1 MTSKSEPIRR
11 RKLSHEVQDRL
22 LKMIED
28 ESLVSGDQFPSEREL
43 MASYG
48 VGRPAIREAMQNL
61 ERMGLLEIRH
71 GERPR
76 VANPSVSS
84 VLGQTNLA
92 MRYLLVNSAATL
104 DHLKSVRLV
113 IESHLVRL
121 AAVQAKPEDIAL
133 LEANLKNHAEA
144 KKSGDIAGF
153 VDFDGEFHRL
163 IGSIAGNPI
172 FEALSATIF
181 DWLKEFHND
190 QVRIA
195 GKESLTLKE
204 HGVILDSIKAGD
216 ADAAEQA
223 IGDHLNRVNKHYRL
237 PN

>member
-1 MTSKSEPIRR
+1 
-11 RKLSHEVQDRL
+11 
-22 LKMIED
+22 MIND
-28 ESLVSGDQFPSEREL
+28 ESLGSGDLFPSEREL

-76 VANPSVSS
+76 VASPSVES

-92 MRYLLVNSAATL
+92 MRHLLANSAATL
-104 DHLKSVRLV
+104 DHLKAVRLV
-113 IESHLVRL
+113 IESHLVRI
-121 AAVQAKPEDIAL
+121 AASQASADDIKRL
-133 LEANLKNHAEA
+133 KMNLEAHHAAKEA
-144 KKSGDIAGF
+144 GDFVRF
-153 VDFDGEFHRL
+153 VDCDGEFHRL

-181 DWLKEFHND
+181 DWLKEFYKD
-190 QVRIA
+190 QVRIT
-195 GKESLTLKE
+195 GKEMLTLKE
-204 HGVILDSIKAGD
+204 HRAIFEAIKAGN

-223 IGDHLNRVNKHYRL
+223 IQDHLNRVDELYRL
-237 PN
+237 SD